1 MRRRQKIFLFILLIW
16 SLIIVSSFSSS
27 QKTEPLNKVMATK
40 ESEVFLG
47 KWEGF
52 IEGKGGIKFQFVFE
66 IMKNKDNT
74 LQCLYSMPLQGLNG
88 EPVQSFSIEGTTVNI
103 TIPLVMFTYS
113 GSLKED
119 HLTIEGVLRRGESG
133 PKLILKKVINI
144 SSPFRPQTPQKPYP
158 YMEQDVKFLNLRED
172 VVLAGTLSYPRS
184 GGPFPAAILI
194 SGAGPQDRNEEGF
207 GGHRF
212 FHVLADDLTK
222 RGIAVLRYDDR
233 GVGESTG
240 SLDKATSADLAED
253 VKGAFRFLIKCSF
266 INPQKIGLIGHSE
279 GGFIAQIV
287 ASEIDEIAWI
297 VLMAGPAISGKEIWL
312 YQLSMFF
319 KQGASKE
326 DPAKYI
332 ERIIALLDDEPND
345 DRAREKIDSIFK
357 EMKYSPEMTKY
368 LIEEIVSPW
377 MRYFLREDPATFL
390 SKVKCPVLALGGNKD
405 VHVPSSR
412 NLKAVEEILQ
422 KAGNKNFQTIELPK
436 MNHLFQTA
444 NTGLP
449 TEYPLIEE
457 TIAPVVLNTIGDWII
472 KQLK

>member
-113 GSLKED
+113 GS
-119 HLTIEGVLRRGESG
+119 
-133 PKLILKKVINI
+133 
-144 SSPFRPQTPQKPYP
+144 
-158 YMEQDVKFLNLRED
+158 
-172 VVLAGTLSYPRS
+172 
-184 GGPFPAAILI
+184 
-194 SGAGPQDRNEEGF
+194 
-207 GGHRF
+207 
-212 FHVLADDLTK
+212 
-222 RGIAVLRYDDR
+222 
-233 GVGESTG
+233 
-240 SLDKATSADLAED
+240 
-253 VKGAFRFLIKCSF
+253 F

-319 KQGASKE
+319 KQGAFKE
-326 DPAKYI
+326 DPDKYI

-422 KAGNKNFQTIELPK
+422 KAGNKNFQTTELPK